1 MKLKINLLLLLLLGL
16 AYKGDGQEHRQMQ
29 KIKLKALQLCNQY
42 EMLASASNDD
52 QKEDFYN
59 LFEST
64 DIEIFND
71 ILPDNRQEQKLALF
85 GYSDLISTY
94 FSIALNIS
102 FNPYE
107 IEVVS
112 HNDEES
118 ILNVYGKKAIKG
130 IEESSMLAYVDT
142 LDIIIKIKYSGE
154 TKTCK
159 IIGIELNQEP
169 VHYLIL
175 NVQVKS
181 LINKRQLSNDTIRV
195 NNNYYITSEKG
206 KVLVKVYN
214 PYKLKISPLSQE
226 LSGIITLNKDEI
238 TKTFAQQGENK
249 NTVNV
254 HFAISLIEIGF
265 ESGTI
270 AGKSAP
276 IKMQESY
283 KNGHDLSYQ
292 FGFNIGALLRDSKK
306 GFTKFG
312 TGFNYMKLAYY
323 NEISSLNYEY
333 NTADPNSET
342 YTRKINV
349 SSYKEKNTLT
359 SYQIPL
365 YFETGKILYK
375 KIGGLFNLGL
385 TINKTLS
392 SEYQSEA
399 NIKYSG
405 FYPQYYNITLNSKGI
420 YDFGQYN
427 ISGSGANKTENLF
440 IGASIKAGLYCAV
453 THKFNVR
460 ILYNWQNNIS
470 NIYQKNNLYLSNNP
484 NELNTL
490 TQSNFNLKLNASYL
504 SFGIYF
510 KI

>member
-1 MKLKINLLLLLLLGL
+1 MNLKINLLILFLLGL
-16 AYKGDGQEHRQMQ
+16 AYNGHGQEHRQMQ
-29 KIKLKALQLCNQY
+29 KIKLKALQLCDQY

-64 DIEIFND
+64 DIEILND
-71 ILPDNRQEQKLALF
+71 VLPDNRLEQKLSLF
-85 GYSDLISTY
+85 GYTDLISTY

-107 IEVVS
+107 IDVIS
-112 HNDEES
+112 HNDEET
-118 ILNVYGKKAIKG
+118 ILSVYGKKAIKG

-142 LDIIIKIKYSGE
+142 LDINIKIKYSEE

-169 VHYLIL
+169 VHYLII

-195 NNNYYITSEKG
+195 NNNNYITSEKG

-214 PYKLKISPLSQE
+214 PFKLKISPLSQE
-226 LSGIITLNKDEI
+226 LSGVIALNKDEI

-249 NTVNV
+249 NTVNI
-254 HFAISLIEIGF
+254 HFAISLIEIGV
-265 ESGTI
+265 ESGILT
-270 AGKSAP
+270 GKSAP

-283 KNGHDLSYQ
+283 NNGHDLSYQ

-312 TGFNYMKLAYY
+312 TGFNYIKLAFF
-323 NEISSLNYEY
+323 NEIASVNYQY
-333 NTADPNSET
+333 NTTDPNAET

-349 SSYKEKNTLT
+349 NAYKEKNTLT
-359 SYQIPL
+359 GYQIPL
-365 YFETGKILYK
+365 YIETGKILYK
-375 KIGGLFNLGL
+375 KIGGLINLGL
-385 TINKTLS
+385 AINKTLS
-392 SEYQSEA
+392 SEYSNEA

-405 FYPQYYNITLNSKGI
+405 YYPQYYNITLNSKGI

-427 ISGSGANKTENLF
+427 ISSNGVNKTENLF
-440 IGASIKAGLYCAV
+440 IGGSIKAGLYYAV
-453 THKFNVR
+453 THKFNIRV
-460 ILYNWQNNIS
+460 LYNWQNNVS

-490 TQSNFNLKLNASYL
+490 SQSNFNLKLNASYL

>member
-1 MKLKINLLLLLLLGL
+1 MNLKINLLILLLLGL
-16 AYKGDGQEHRQMQ
+16 AYNSHGQEHRQMQ
-29 KIKLKALQLCNQY
+29 KIKLKALQLCDQY

-64 DIEIFND
+64 DIEILND
-71 ILPDNRQEQKLALF
+71 VLPDNRLEQKLSLF
-85 GYSDLISTY
+85 GYTDLISSY

-107 IEVVS
+107 IEVIN
-112 HNDEES
+112 HNGEET

-130 IEESSMLAYVDT
+130 IEERSMLAYADT
-142 LDIIIKIKYSGE
+142 LDINIKIKYSEE
-154 TKTCK
+154 TKSCK

-169 VHYLIL
+169 VHYVIL
-175 NVQVKS
+175 NVEVKS
-181 LINKRQLSNDTIRV
+181 LINKRLLTNDTIRV
-195 NNNYYITSEKG
+195 NNYNYITSENG
-206 KVLVKVYN
+206 KVLVKVYD
-214 PYKLKISPLSQE
+214 PFKLKISPVSQE
-226 LSGIITLNKDEI
+226 LSGVIALNKDEI

-249 NTVNV
+249 NTVNI

-265 ESGTI
+265 ESGMI
-270 AGKSAP
+270 ASKSAP
-276 IKMQESY
+276 IKMQESIN
-283 KNGHDLSYQ
+283 NGHDLSYQ
-292 FGFNIGALLRDSKK
+292 FGFNVGALLRDSKK
-306 GFTKFG
+306 GFAKFG
-312 TGFNYMKLAYY
+312 IGFNYMKLAFY
-323 NEISSLNYEY
+323 NEISSVNYAY
-333 NTADPNSET
+333 NTIDPNTET

-349 SSYKEKNTLT
+349 NSYKEKNTLIG
-359 SYQIPL
+359 YQIPL
-365 YFETGKILYK
+365 YFETGKIIYK
-375 KIGGLFNLGL
+375 KIGGLLNLGV
-385 TINKTLS
+385 TINKSLS
-392 SEYQSEA
+392 SEYQNEA
-399 NIKYSG
+399 TIKYSG
-405 FYPQYYNITLNSKGI
+405 YYPQYYNITLNSNGI

-427 ISGSGANKTENLF
+427 ISSSGLSKTENIF
-440 IGASIKAGLYCAV
+440 IGTSIKAGLYCAV